1 MTELT
6 TGMVVKI
13 AGHVVKYRPAS
24 SNQTALIPINYPAS
38 ISVILLGKSKRQT
51 GVVTYNVSD
60 VSYLSDI
67 TTHAVWIVM
76 PLNKHHYFREPLA
89 VLPEQIILP
98 PTGDNT
104 EEES

>member
-13 AGHVVKYRPAS
+13 AGHVIKYRPGG
-24 SNQTALIPINYPAS
+24 SNKTSLLPINYPTP

-60 VSYLSDI
+60 ISFLSDI

-76 PLNKHHYFREPLA
+76 PLNKHHYFRELLA
-89 VLPEQIILP
+89 VLPEQIL
-98 PTGDNT
+98 
-104 EEES
+104 EETP